1 VAVDGSA
8 DSEAAIRAVLDRHW
22 RLNAEFRLATV
33 IDSRLQSAVAWPGR
47 YADQWVIRHD
57 KGAKEWAC
65 RMIEHQA
72 KRLYEAGLRVETH
85 IYDGDPKQVPL
96 SAAKDLE
103 IDCIFIGAHG
113 LHHDAGHL
121 SLGTVASA
129 ITARAPARLKL
140 CALDK
145 QQLIQPV
152 NNDHTS

>member
-1 VAVDGSA
+1 MQKRSFI
-8 DSEAAIRAVLDRHW
+8 SERIGVTTRKDKARVLAQKPA
-22 RLNAEFRLATV
+22 LIIVPTIF
-33 IDSRLQSAVAWPGR
+33 
-47 YADQWVIRHD
+47 
-57 KGAKEWAC
+57 
-65 RMIEHQA
+65 IEHQA